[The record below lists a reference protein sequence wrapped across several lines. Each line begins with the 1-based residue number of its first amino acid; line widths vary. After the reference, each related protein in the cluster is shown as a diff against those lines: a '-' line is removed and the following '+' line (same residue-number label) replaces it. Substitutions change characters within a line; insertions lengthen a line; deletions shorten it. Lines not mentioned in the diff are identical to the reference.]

1 LTGQVYKTCELLL
14 LCTDRDHALVEYA
27 LTAVDN
33 RLFVSKYQLELPSK
47 VEIERFIDEKSRQLT
62 GEMVPRENVNE

>member
-1 LTGQVYKTCELLL
+1 

-62 GEMVPRENVNE
+62 GEMVPRGKTND